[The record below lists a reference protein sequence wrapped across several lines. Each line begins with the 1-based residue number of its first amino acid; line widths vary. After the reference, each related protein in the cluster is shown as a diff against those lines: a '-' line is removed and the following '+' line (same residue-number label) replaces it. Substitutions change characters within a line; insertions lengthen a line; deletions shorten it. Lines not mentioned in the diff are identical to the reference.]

1 MRLSIIGEGLQPQD
15 IIGKWV
21 HIKVPF
27 LIQWSAISKCRKGDK
42 LATPFNH
49 GPMELALVCDVVI
62 DTPRSDAGLEGNCT
76 VTCFFPTVLGG
87 KGAIGSQTAETIEAL
102 VKIYR

>member
-1 MRLSIIGEGLQPQD
+1 MRLSVINEGLQPQD

-27 LIQWSAISKCRKGDK
+27 LIQWAAISKCQKGNSI
-42 LATPFNH
+42 TPFNY
-49 GPMELALVCDVVI
+49 GPMELALVCDVVL
-62 DTPRSDAGLEGNCT
+62 DPARADSGAAKNYT

-87 KGAIGSQTAETIEAL
+87 KGAIGSQTAESIEAL
-102 VKIYR
+102 IKIYM